1 MNVLRW
7 WWGLVL
13 AFALVALV
21 RVFLPLPF
29 ANEIIIF
36 SIYTMGCNYLLG
48 RVGFIS
54 FGQPAYL
61 AVGAYATA
69 FYLFYFGNNPY
80 VGILIGVLAGIVV
93 SFAIGPLFV
102 RLRGDYFALV
112 NLALAVIIFYLMQ
125 KVLAD
130 ITHGDNGLWFLTNM
144 TSTPVLDLTRP
155 DQFFIFAFLVAFAL
169 WAFYKYLDDS
179 IFGALC
185 LATKLNDDKVKFL
198 GYSSF
203 NIRLFAFV
211 IANTTTALAG
221 AMYAVYLG
229 FVSPEITS
237 PARAADPVVVTIL
250 GGVGTLYGPLVGSI
264 VYTGMKDV
272 LSKVLGNWELVIGFV
287 LVFIMLAGEKGIWGT
302 LEPLI
307 KKTFLRVTGKRG
319 RPGREQPMIDT
330 QLLISGVVFGLSLGG
345 IFFLMTIGLSLC
357 FGLMRII
364 SLDQLL
370 YYSIGGYITYSV
382 SLAVGNIW
390 LGVLGGVIVG
400 GLAAL
405 AVERIVFRRIYDR
418 DLPFTMITSFGVLIG
433 GVGVIKYFWGL
444 VPRPVPVPIDAQVF
458 IIGTEIPIYRL
469 VIIGIAGLVYVG
481 IWLFLNRTIIGKAIR
496 AGTEDVAH
504 VEGLGI
510 NVYRLFTI
518 TFVIAGGLSGL
529 AGGLHAPLIMVDPN
543 MGLEVLAFVFMVV
556 IIGGLG
562 SIKGTLMSSFL
573 VGQVVSIGSLIYA
586 PLAQMAPFAIMLL
599 ILLVRPTGLFG
610 SQMMKR

>member
-1 MNVLRW
+1 M
-7 WWGLVL
+7 
-13 AFALVALV
+13 
-21 RVFLPLPF
+21 
-29 ANEIIIF
+29 
-36 SIYTMGCNYLLG
+36 M
-48 RVGFIS
+48 
-54 FGQPAYL
+54 
-61 AVGAYATA
+61 
-69 FYLFYFGNNPY
+69 
-80 VGILIGVLAGIVV
+80 
-93 SFAIGPLFV
+93 
-102 RLRGDYFALV
+102 
-112 NLALAVIIFYLMQ
+112 
-125 KVLAD
+125 
-130 ITHGDNGLWFLTNM
+130 
-144 TSTPVLDLTRP
+144 
-155 DQFFIFAFLVAFAL
+155 
-169 WAFYKYLDDS
+169 
-179 IFGALC
+179 
-185 LATKLNDDKVKFL
+185 
-198 GYSSF
+198 
-203 NIRLFAFV
+203 
-211 IANTTTALAG
+211 
-221 AMYAVYLG
+221 
-229 FVSPEITS
+229 
-237 PARAADPVVVTIL
+237 
-250 GGVGTLYGPLVGSI
+250 
-264 VYTGMKDV
+264 
-272 LSKVLGNWELVIGFV
+272 
-287 LVFIMLAGEKGIWGT
+287 
-302 LEPLI
+302 
-307 KKTFLRVTGKRG
+307 
-319 RPGREQPMIDT
+319 DT
-330 QLLISGVVFGLSLGG
+330 QLLISGVIFGLSLGG

-390 LGVLGGVIVG
+390 IGVLGGVAVG

-458 IIGTEIPIYRL
+458 IIGTEIPVYRL

-562 SIKGTLMSSFL
+562 SIKGTLISSFL

-599 ILLVRPTGLFG
+599 ILLIKPTGLFG
-610 SQMMKR
+610 SQMLKR